1 MGRDRGPST
10 LKQVYSFSH
19 GSGQG
24 PDVSRSISNTKIASV
39 SASAVDART
48 NEAARSKFSLILETT
63 KPGIT
68 RMVTLSSVV
77 GFIVSASYH
86 GLYLSSLLFPIL
98 ICVLGTAI
106 AASGANAMNQ
116 WVERS
121 RDAVMNRTRKRPLP
135 SGSLAPN
142 TVLAYSIALSI
153 AGPIL
158 LLAFGYWVAAAITFV
173 TVVLYVAIYTP
184 MKWMSPKSTA
194 IGAIPGALPILI
206 GWSVASPRGL
216 ADLAAWPA
224 WSLFLL
230 LFAWQMPHFLAIAV
244 MYREDYG
251 KAGYRTLLQTAKSDS
266 AVLTA
271 IVLWS
276 VVMVAASIAP
286 LITMPNLFGLGYGLT
301 ALIMGVWMVLLVGK
315 LGKSLAAGGART
327 LFFASIVYL
336 PVVFIALVVDACI
349 GTGPALS

>member
-1 MGRDRGPST
+1 M
-10 LKQVYSFSH
+10 
-19 GSGQG
+19 
-24 PDVSRSISNTKIASV
+24 RSDDSP
-39 SASAVDART
+39 
-48 NEAARSKFSLILETT
+48 RSKLGLIIEST

-68 RMVTLSSVV
+68 RMVTLSAVV

-86 GLYLSSLLFPIL
+86 GLYLSSLILPIL
-98 ICVLGTAI
+98 VCVLGTAI

-121 RDAVMNRTRKRPLP
+121 RDAVMKRTRNRPLP
-135 SGSLAPN
+135 SGGLTPG
-142 TVLAYSIALSI
+142 TVLAYSVALSI
-153 AGPIL
+153 AGPVL
-158 LLAFGYWVAAAITFV
+158 LLAFGYWVAAAITFL
-173 TVVLYVAIYTP
+173 TVVLYVVLYTP
-184 MKWMSPKSTA
+184 MKWMSPKSTVV
-194 IGAIPGALPILI
+194 GAVPGALPILI
-206 GWSVASPRGL
+206 GWTVASPSGL

-244 MYREDYG
+244 MYRDDYAR
-251 KAGYRTLLQTAKSDS
+251 AGYRTLLQTARSDS

-276 VVMVAASIAP
+276 LVMVAASIAP
-286 LITMPNLFGLGYGLT
+286 LVAMPNLFGLGYGLT
-301 ALIMGVWMVLLVGK
+301 AVVMGVWMVLLVGK
-315 LGKSLAAGGART
+315 LGKTLAAGGART

-349 GTGPALS
+349 GTGQSVS